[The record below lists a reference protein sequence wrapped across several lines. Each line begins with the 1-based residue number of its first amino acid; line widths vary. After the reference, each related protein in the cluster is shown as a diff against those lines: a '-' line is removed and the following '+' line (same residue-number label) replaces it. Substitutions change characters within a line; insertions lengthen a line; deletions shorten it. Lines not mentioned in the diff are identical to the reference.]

1 MWWNL
6 VLADCFQMTF
16 ASLTQQ
22 PMFRTN
28 ALAPKMASRA
38 FPLVQLSNPF
48 INLQAWMDY
57 VRAHAKVARGTG
69 GLTAIEDERGY
80 IHGLFS
86 WRLFHDLTCRKSLRI
101 SDLIMAH
108 LPGRAL
114 QEAVLAEIQ
123 NLGDTTGAG
132 AIVVEA
138 GNNLAGLRRDALLAS
153 GFRPVGERFDMVRR
167 AAS

>member
-1 MWWNL
+1 MKFVPQL
-6 VLADCFQMTF
+6 SVFQ
-16 ASLTQQ
+16 ARALGP
-22 PMFRTN
+22 PMAR
-28 ALAPKMASRA
+28 RA
-38 FPLVQLSNPF
+38 FPLVQFSNPS
-48 INLQAWMDY
+48 IDLRTWMDY
-57 VRAHAKVARGTG
+57 VRACASVPHSTG

-86 WRLFHDLTCRKSLRI
+86 WRLFHHLTCHKSLRI

-123 NLGDTTGAG
+123 NLADTTGAS
-132 AIVVEA
+132 AIVVDA

-153 GFRPVGERFDMVRR
+153 GFRPVGERFEMVRR
-167 AAS
+167 TAS